1 MVSICT
7 GNIFFFS
14 SHTYINLPRRIYVT
28 PLLSHNKGHTTR
40 QRVCVI
46 WKRVC
51 SWYYYRVDD
60 ETDTTLSHMCAYS
73 TWRKKST
80 TLLDT
85 CYSTWRNILNPEI
98 ERERLRVG
106 WLWSNVNGR
115 FVWSV
120 LPEIPSS
127 VLPEIPTSLIPT
139 TKYHKPF
146 PRSWVQCYLWIS

>member
-46 WKRVC
+46 RKRVC

-60 ETDTTLSHMCAYS
+60 ETDTTLSHMCAVTNLAS
-73 TWRKKST
+73 LRLNRRSVVVEIDEDCVAPAVQRLKKW
-80 TLLDT
+80 
-85 CYSTWRNILNPEI
+85 YK
-98 ERERLRVG
+98 
-106 WLWSNVNGR
+106 WLWSLALLVPGQ
-115 FVWSV
+115 F
-120 LPEIPSS
+120 L
-127 VLPEIPTSLIPT
+127 LD
-139 TKYHKPF
+139 
-146 PRSWVQCYLWIS
+146 